1 MKGKLIMSEII
12 KDAIRP
18 IEYVNAQG
26 EVITIDPQQ
35 LLTFN
40 EDQLPFSDTAN
51 MYFLVARLAERKRL
65 EAKDLEGQL
74 DALRGTLYIKYVQ
87 DESLKQINNGRKPP
101 ENMLNTAIES
111 DAQYLELQK
120 RANDADYQARTL
132 NWLVKALD
140 MKSNLMQTV
149 SANKRKELDLKGGQ
163 L

>member
-1 MKGKLIMSEII
+1 MSEII

-65 EAKDLEGQL
+65 EAKDLDGQL

>member
-1 MKGKLIMSEII
+1 MSEII

-101 ENMLNTAIES
+101 ENMLNTTIES

>member
-1 MKGKLIMSEII
+1 MKGKLIMSDII
-12 KDAIRP
+12 KDAILP
-18 IEYVNAQG
+18 IKYVNRQG
-26 EVITIDPQQ
+26 EIVEIDPEK

-40 EDQLPFSDTAN
+40 EDKMPFGENSN
-51 MYFLVARLAERKRL
+51 VYFLIAELSERKRL

-101 ENMLNTAIES
+101 ENMLKTAIES

>member
-1 MKGKLIMSEII
+1 MSEII

-149 SANKRKELDLKGGQ
+149 SANKRKELDLKGGK

>member
-1 MKGKLIMSEII
+1 
-12 KDAIRP
+12 
-18 IEYVNAQG
+18 
-26 EVITIDPQQ
+26 
-35 LLTFN
+35 
-40 EDQLPFSDTAN
+40 

-65 EAKDLEGQL
+65 EAKDLDGQL

>member
-1 MKGKLIMSEII
+1 MSEII

-65 EAKDLEGQL
+65 EAKDLDGQL

-120 RANDADYQARTL
+120 RANDADYQASTL

>member
-1 MKGKLIMSEII
+1 MSEII

>member
-1 MKGKLIMSEII
+1 MRGKLIMSEII

-65 EAKDLEGQL
+65 EAKDLDGQL

>member
-1 MKGKLIMSEII
+1 MSEII

-87 DESLKQINNGRKPP
+87 DESLKQINNGRMPP

>member
-1 MKGKLIMSEII
+1 MRGKLIMSEII

>member
-1 MKGKLIMSEII
+1 MRGKLIMSEII

-51 MYFLVARLAERKRL
+51 MYFLVARLAEQKRL

-120 RANDADYQARTL
+120 QANDADYQARTL